1 MRSQVERN
9 GTEEKTDDEE
19 TKMTDEETKMVDEE
33 TKTVDEE
40 ERRALAAW
48 RGWETAALVIAL
60 VALAGAAARFAAGCQ

>member
-1 MRSQVERN
+1 
-9 GTEEKTDDEE
+9 
-19 TKMTDEETKMVDEE
+19 MTDEETKMVDEE